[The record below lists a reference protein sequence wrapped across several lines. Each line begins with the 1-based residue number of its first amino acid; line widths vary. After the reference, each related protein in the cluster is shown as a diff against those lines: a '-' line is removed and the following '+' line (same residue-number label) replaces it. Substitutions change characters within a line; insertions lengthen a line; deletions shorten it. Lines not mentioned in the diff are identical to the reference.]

1 MAGKKIIL
9 HEDDLMDLHYD
20 ITKALEKHIPP
31 RFAES
36 KTGGIEAFYKL
47 QNAVYKAIDEHIE
60 ETDGPI
66 YPVK

>member
-1 MAGKKIIL
+1 MDGKNIKL
-9 HEDDLMDLHYD
+9 HEDDLMDLHHD
-20 ITKALEKHIPP
+20 ITKVLEKHI
-31 RFAES
+31 